1 MSSLSSAIT
10 RKKLLEE
17 AEELLNKSEEQS
29 QKMIRF
35 ASDKM
40 QGLKRLALICIER
53 GEPKDAKKLLDEMEK
68 APLCDYCYCTECYEL
83 YMTRAKYYME
93 LGNKE
98 AALSNI
104 GRAYELCKNDGEI
117 LLIMKKIKEM

>member
-1 MSSLSSAIT
+1 M
-10 RKKLLEE
+10 KEVGY
-17 AEELLNKSEEQS
+17 
-29 QKMIRF
+29 KMINKENQRAENIREEVEGEKGF
-35 ASDKM
+35 
-40 QGLKRLALICIER
+40 GL
-53 GEPKDAKKLLDEMEK
+53 EK

-93 LGNKE
+93 LGDKE